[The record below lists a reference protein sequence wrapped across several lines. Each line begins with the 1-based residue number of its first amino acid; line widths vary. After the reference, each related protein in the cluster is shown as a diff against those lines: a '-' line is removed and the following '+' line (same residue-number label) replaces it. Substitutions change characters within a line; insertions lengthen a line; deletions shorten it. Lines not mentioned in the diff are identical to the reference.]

1 VLEAECGWAWK
12 VPITPLAEC
21 EAAGVVEVAEVE
33 GRGKSGSKS

>member
-1 VLEAECGWAWK
+1 MLEAECGWAWK
-12 VPITPLAEC
+12 VQITPSVAC